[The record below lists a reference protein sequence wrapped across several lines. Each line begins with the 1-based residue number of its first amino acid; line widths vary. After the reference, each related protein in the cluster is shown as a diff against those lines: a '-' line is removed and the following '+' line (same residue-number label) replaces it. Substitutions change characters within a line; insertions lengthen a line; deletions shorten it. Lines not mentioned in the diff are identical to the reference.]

1 MKKYSELLRKQIEV
15 IVALN
20 TLFYIADI
28 ENIDEK
34 DMERFFRIAER
45 TNGEYMIIFALKN
58 GVAGR
63 KYRYAE
69 IGRLL
74 GKKRSVIRK
83 KYKKCEEAI
92 MEGK

>member
-15 IVALN
+15 IGALN

-28 ENIDEK
+28 EIDEK

-58 GVAGR
+58 GVGGR

-92 MEGK
+92 MEGI

>member
-1 MKKYSELLRKQIEV
+1 
-15 IVALN
+15 
-20 TLFYIADI
+20 
-28 ENIDEK
+28 
-34 DMERFFRIAER
+34 
-45 TNGEYMIIFALKN
+45 MIIFALKN

-74 GKKRSVIRK
+74 GKKRSVIRR
-83 KYKKCEEAI
+83 KYKKCEEAL